1 MAEERRVSMGEVRKT
16 IATSLGAAF
25 GFVIALV
32 WSNVGLGGL
41 ALTGAPLTAPK
52 DAMGLVLGIVTAL
65 VLTLFMIVLIIAIG
79 RRGGKALGVLKSLHA
94 GPLGRSP
101 VIASW

>member
-1 MAEERRVSMGEVRKT
+1 MGEVRKT

-32 WSNVGLGGL
+32 WSNVVLGGL

-65 VLTLFMIVLIIAIG
+65 VLTIFMIVLIIVIG
-79 RRGGKALGVLKSLHA
+79 RWGGKA
-94 GPLGRSP
+94 
-101 VIASW
+101 

>member
-1 MAEERRVSMGEVRKT
+1 MAEDRRISMGEVRKT

-32 WSNVGLGGL
+32 WSNVVLGGL

-52 DAMGLVLGIVTAL
+52 DANGLVLGIVTAL
-65 VLTLFMIVLIIAIG
+65 VLTIFMIVLIIVIG
-79 RRGGKALGVLKSLHA
+79 RWGSK
-94 GPLGRSP
+94 P
-101 VIASW
+101 